1 MSEWFILF
9 YSGRI
14 YRKIIVYIFYESP
27 LNCYVLRVNKINTV
41 RKEARE
47 TVWINMYILS
57 QSVGIY
63 VNECKSSASELLWKP
78 GERERGS
85 EKKQQHRELNSDS
98 RGTRQCAWRWQC
110 ALIKVSCLQAR
121 CIHDHFTQ
129 PIYSLV
135 TPHSTKLQKKSCYYR
150 SC

>member
-1 MSEWFILF
+1 MIYSILF
-9 YSGRI
+9 GKNIQEDNCI
-14 YRKIIVYIFYESP
+14 YFLWKPFKLLCFESD
-27 LNCYVLRVNKINTV
+27 KINTV

-85 EKKQQHRELNSDS
+85 EKNNNTES
-98 RGTRQCAWRWQC
+98 
-110 ALIKVSCLQAR
+110 
-121 CIHDHFTQ
+121 
-129 PIYSLV
+129 
-135 TPHSTKLQKKSCYYR
+135 
-150 SC
+150 